1 MADEVS
7 APQSHAEALKMKAA
21 FDNRADA
28 MHFQLKAA
36 EIAALQG
43 PGPVIKLPPSAAE
56 LGTPEM
62 IMELLK
68 RGFCVFKMPD
78 SGNPREAFDGPT
90 DAR

>member
-28 MHFQLKAA
+28 MRYQMEAA
-36 EIAALQG
+36 LAALQA
-43 PGPVIKLPPSAAE
+43 PGPCIKVKPSAADIS
-56 LGTPEM
+56 TPEM

-68 RGFCVFKMPD
+68 RGFCVFKMPE
-78 SGNPREAFDGPT
+78 SGNPREVFDGPT
-90 DAR
+90 NAE